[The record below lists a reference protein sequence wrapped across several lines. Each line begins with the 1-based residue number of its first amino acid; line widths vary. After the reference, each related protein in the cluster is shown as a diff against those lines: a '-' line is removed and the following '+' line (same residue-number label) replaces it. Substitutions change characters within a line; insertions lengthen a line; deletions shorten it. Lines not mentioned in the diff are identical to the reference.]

1 MNLVA
6 TRGDPA
12 RVAVAA
18 EILGALAQRDRTLAE
33 FTTYR
38 LGGPAAVYVEAH
50 SVHDLVVVSRAHQ
63 ASGLEVL
70 MIGRGSNLLIA
81 DSGFAGIAVRL
92 VGGFEQING
101 TDGSAPSGRGH
112 EEARSTCLSVGAAV
126 ALPVLARRSAAMGL
140 RGMEWAVGVPGSVG
154 GAVRMNAGGHGS
166 EMAHNL
172 MCVEVLNLKTGQVAV
187 RDAKSLGLRFRGSGL
202 TDAEVVLSADI
213 HLEAGSAELAMAK
226 IAEIV
231 KWRREHQPGGQNC
244 GSVFVNPIPGELS
257 AGEVIDRCGL
267 RGTRR
272 GGAVVSTK
280 HANFIQAEESATATD
295 VCELIDHVRSV
306 VAAATGIELRSEVR
320 IVPSAEQS

>member
-6 TRGDPA
+6 TRDDPA
-12 RVAVAA
+12 NVAA
-18 EILGALAQRDRTLAE
+18 AVEILGARAQRNRSLAE

-38 LGGPAAVYVEAH
+38 LGGPAVIYVEAH
-50 SVHDLVVVSRAHQ
+50 SVEDLVLVSRAYQ

-92 VGGFEQING
+92 AGGFEQIN
-101 TDGSAPSGRGH
+101 SAERLTPSGR
-112 EEARSTCLSVGAAV
+112 EPQEARSKFFTVGAAV
-126 ALPVLARRSAAMGL
+126 ALPVLARRSAAMGM

-166 EMAHNL
+166 EMADNL
-172 MCVEVLNLKTGQVAV
+172 ISVEVLNLETGQVIV
-187 RDAKSLGLRFRGSGL
+187 RDAESLNLRFRGSGL
-202 TDAEVVLSADI
+202 TDTEVVLSADV
-213 HLEAGSAELAMAK
+213 HLEPGSVEHAMAK

-231 KWRREHQPGGQNC
+231 KWRREHQPGGHNC

-257 AGEVIDRCGL
+257 AGELIDQCGL

-272 GGAVVSTK
+272 GGAVVSMK
-280 HANFIQAEESATATD
+280 HANFIQAEESATAAD

-306 VAAATGIELRSEVR
+306 VAAITGIQLRSEVR
-320 IVPSAEQS
+320 IVAPAEQP